1 MHGFLTA
8 ALGRTLLIMALLSCS
23 QSGGV
28 VDVAPED
35 ATVNDVE
42 AKLKE
47 LQDRFTKVSE
57 EQARTLCGPRLDH
70 LNRSLNF
77 GPDYWLVEPVR
88 IKDRMELLYE
98 LDDRLD
104 RIEEELKDIPCR

>member
-1 MHGFLTA
+1 MRQMIA
-8 ALGRTLLIMALLSCS
+8 AVALVAVVSCS

-35 ATVNDVE
+35 ATVEDVE
-42 AKLKE
+42 AKVRE
-47 LQDRFTKVSE
+47 LLDRVTEISE
-57 EQARTLCGPRLDH
+57 EQARTSCGPRLDH
-70 LNRSLNF
+70 LNSNF
-77 GPDYWLVEPVR
+77 NIGPDYWLVEPFR

-98 LDDRLD
+98 LEDRLD